1 MFYLDFEEKLEKLD
15 TEKKTLLKLSDENGL
30 DVSSKVSAI
39 EKKEKDELEKIY
51 SNLSPWQIVK
61 IARHPNRPKTKDY
74 INNIFSNFTSLFG
87 DRLYSEDSAIIS
99 GFAFLE
105 GKPVLI
111 LGTEK
116 GNDMNSR
123 IQHNFGMAKPEGYRK
138 SQRIM
143 KLASK
148 LNIPLICFIDT
159 SGAYPG
165 KDAEERGQAEAI
177 AQSMKAALNCGAP
190 CISVIIGEGGSGGAI
205 ALGTSDKVLML
216 SNSIYSVISPEGCS
230 SILWKSSEYAEI
242 ASNSLRITASDCLK
256 FNIIDEIIEEPIGG
270 AHRDHNYIGESLKK
284 SLLDNLSSL
293 REKDIDDLIAS
304 RNERY
309 LNYLP

>member
-1 MFYLDFEEKLEKLD
+1 MFYLDFEDKLEKLES
-15 TEKKTLLKLSDENGL
+15 EKKSLLKASEESDI
-30 DVSSKVSAI
+30 DISVKIKSI
-39 EKKEKDELEKIY
+39 EEKEKTELDKIY

-61 IARHPNRPKTKDY
+61 VARHPQRPKTKDY
-74 INNIFSNFTSLFG
+74 VQNVFDNFTSLYG
-87 DRLYSEDSAIIS
+87 DRLYSEDNAIIS
-99 GFAFLE
+99 GMAFLDE
-105 GKPVLI
+105 NPVLV

-116 GNDMNSR
+116 GHDMKSR
-123 IQHNFGMAKPEGYRK
+123 IKHNFGMAKPEGYRK

-177 AQSMKAALNCGAP
+177 AQSMKVALNCEAP

-205 ALGTSDKVLML
+205 ALATSDKVLML

-230 SILWKSSEYAEI
+230 SILWKSSDYAET
-242 ASNSLRITASDCLK
+242 ASNSLKITAKDCLNLK
-256 FNIIDEIIEEPIGG
+256 IIDEIIEEPIGG
-270 AHRDHNYIGESLKK
+270 AHRNHDVICRDLKK
-284 SLLDNLSSL
+284 SLLENLNELKKIDLTSL
-293 REKDIDDLIAS
+293 LNQ
-304 RNERY
+304 RNNRY

>member
-39 EKKEKDELEKIY
+39 EKKEKDELENIY

-177 AQSMKAALNCGAP
+177 AQSMKVALNCGAP

-242 ASNSLRITASDCLK
+242 ASNSLRITAADCLK

-270 AHRDHNYIGESLKK
+270 AHRDHSYIGESLKK
-284 SLLDNLSSL
+284 SLLDNLNNL

>member
-177 AQSMKAALNCGAP
+177 AQSMKVALNCGAP

-270 AHRDHNYIGESLKK
+270 AHRYHNYIGESLKK
-284 SLLDNLSSL
+284 SLLDNLNNL
-293 REKDIDDLIAS
+293 REKDVDDLIAS

>member
-1 MFYLDFEEKLEKLD
+1 MFYLDFEEKLEKLES
-15 TEKKTLLKLSDENGL
+15 EKKSLLKASEESDI
-30 DVSSKVSAI
+30 DISVKIKSI
-39 EKKEKDELEKIY
+39 EEKEKTELDKIY

-61 IARHPNRPKTKDY
+61 VARHPQRPKTKDY
-74 INNIFSNFTSLFG
+74 VQNVFDNFTSLYG
-87 DRLYSEDSAIIS
+87 DRLYSEDNAIIS
-99 GFAFLE
+99 GMAFLDE
-105 GKPVLI
+105 NPVLV

-116 GNDMNSR
+116 GHDMKSR
-123 IQHNFGMAKPEGYRK
+123 IKHNFGMAKPEGYRK

-177 AQSMKAALNCGAP
+177 AQSMKVALNCEAP

-205 ALGTSDKVLML
+205 ALATSDKVLML

-230 SILWKSSEYAEI
+230 SILWKSSDYAET
-242 ASNSLRITASDCLK
+242 ASNSLKITAKDCLNLK
-256 FNIIDEIIEEPIGG
+256 IIDEIIEEPFGG
-270 AHRDHNYIGESLKK
+270 AHRNHDDICRDLKK
-284 SLLDNLSSL
+284 SLLENLSELKKIDLSSL
-293 REKDIDDLIAS
+293 LNQ
-304 RNERY
+304 RNNRY

>member
-1 MFYLDFEEKLEKLD
+1 VKKKSLLKASEESDIDISGKIKSIEEKEKTELD
-15 TEKKTLLKLSDENGL
+15 
-30 DVSSKVSAI
+30 
-39 EKKEKDELEKIY
+39 KIY

-61 IARHPNRPKTKDY
+61 VARHPQRPKTKDY
-74 INNIFSNFTSLFG
+74 VQNVFDNFTSLYG
-87 DRLYSEDSAIIS
+87 DRLYSEDNAIIS
-99 GFAFLE
+99 GMAFLDE
-105 GKPVLI
+105 NPVLV

-116 GNDMNSR
+116 GHDMKSR
-123 IQHNFGMAKPEGYRK
+123 IKHNFGMAKPEGYRK

-177 AQSMKAALNCGAP
+177 AQSMKVALNCEAP

-205 ALGTSDKVLML
+205 ALATSDKVLML

-230 SILWKSSEYAEI
+230 SILWKSSDYAET
-242 ASNSLRITASDCLK
+242 ASNSLKITAKDCLNLK
-256 FNIIDEIIEEPIGG
+256 IIDEIIEEPIGG
-270 AHRDHNYIGESLKK
+270 AHRNHDVICRDLKK
-284 SLLDNLSSL
+284 SLLENLNELKKIDLTSL
-293 REKDIDDLIAS
+293 LNQ
-304 RNERY
+304 RNNRY

>member
-1 MFYLDFEEKLEKLD
+1 MFYLDFEEKLEKLES
-15 TEKKTLLKLSDENGL
+15 EKKSLFKASEESDI
-30 DVSSKVSAI
+30 DISVKIKSI
-39 EKKEKDELEKIY
+39 EEKEKTELDKIY

-61 IARHPNRPKTKDY
+61 VARHPQRPKTKDY
-74 INNIFSNFTSLFG
+74 VQNVFDNFTSLYG
-87 DRLYSEDSAIIS
+87 DRLYSEDNAIIS
-99 GFAFLE
+99 GMAFLDE
-105 GKPVLI
+105 NPVLV

-116 GNDMNSR
+116 GHDMKSR
-123 IQHNFGMAKPEGYRK
+123 IKHNFGMAKPEGYRK

-177 AQSMKAALNCGAP
+177 AQSMKVALNCEAP

-205 ALGTSDKVLML
+205 ALATSDKVLML

-230 SILWKSSEYAEI
+230 SILWKSSDYAEI
-242 ASNSLRITASDCLK
+242 ASNSLKITAKDCLNLK
-256 FNIIDEIIEEPIGG
+256 IIDEIIEEPIGG
-270 AHRDHNYIGESLKK
+270 AHRNHDVICRDLKK
-284 SLLDNLSSL
+284 SLLENLNELKKIDLTSL
-293 REKDIDDLIAS
+293 LNQ
-304 RNERY
+304 RNNRY

>member
-177 AQSMKAALNCGAP
+177 AQSMKVALNCGAP

-270 AHRDHNYIGESLKK
+270 AHRDHSYIGESLKK
-284 SLLDNLSSL
+284 SLLDNLNNL
-293 REKDIDDLIAS
+293 REKDVDDLIAS

>member
-177 AQSMKAALNCGAP
+177 AQSMKVALNCGAP

-270 AHRDHNYIGESLKK
+270 AHRDHDYIGESLKK
-284 SLLDNLSSL
+284 SLLDNLNNL
-293 REKDIDDLIAS
+293 REKDVDDLIAS

>member
-1 MFYLDFEEKLEKLD
+1 MFYLDFEEKLEKLES
-15 TEKKTLLKLSDENGL
+15 EKKSLLKASEESDI
-30 DVSSKVSAI
+30 DISVKIKSI
-39 EKKEKDELEKIY
+39 EEKEKTELDKIY

-61 IARHPNRPKTKDY
+61 VARHPQRPKTKDY
-74 INNIFSNFTSLFG
+74 VQNVFDNFTSLYG
-87 DRLYSEDSAIIS
+87 DRLYSEDNAIIS
-99 GFAFLE
+99 GMAFLDE
-105 GKPVLI
+105 NPVLV

-116 GNDMNSR
+116 GHDMKSR
-123 IQHNFGMAKPEGYRK
+123 IKHNFGMAKPEGYRK

-177 AQSMKAALNCGAP
+177 AQSMKVALNCEAP

-205 ALGTSDKVLML
+205 ALATSDKVLML

-230 SILWKSSEYAEI
+230 SILWKSSDYAET
-242 ASNSLRITASDCLK
+242 ASNSLKITAKDCLNLK
-256 FNIIDEIIEEPIGG
+256 IIDEIIEEPIGG
-270 AHRDHNYIGESLKK
+270 AHRNHDVICRDLKK
-284 SLLDNLSSL
+284 SLLENLNELKKIDLSSL
-293 REKDIDDLIAS
+293 LNQ
-304 RNERY
+304 RNNRY

>member
-1 MFYLDFEEKLEKLD
+1 MFYLDFEEKLEKLES
-15 TEKKTLLKLSDENGL
+15 EKKSLFKASEESDI
-30 DVSSKVSAI
+30 DISVKIKSI
-39 EKKEKDELEKIY
+39 EEKEKTELNKIY

-61 IARHPNRPKTKDY
+61 VARHPQRPKTKDY
-74 INNIFSNFTSLFG
+74 VRNVFDNFTSLYG
-87 DRLYSEDSAIIS
+87 DRLYSEDNAIIS
-99 GFAFLE
+99 GMAFLDE
-105 GKPVLI
+105 NPVLV

-116 GNDMNSR
+116 GHDMKSR
-123 IQHNFGMAKPEGYRK
+123 IKHNFGMAKPEGYRK

-148 LNIPLICFIDT
+148 LNIPLICLIDT

-177 AQSMKAALNCGAP
+177 AQSMKVALNCEAP

-205 ALGTSDKVLML
+205 ALATSDKVLML

-230 SILWKSSEYAEI
+230 SILWKSSDYAET
-242 ASNSLRITASDCLK
+242 ASNSLKITAKDCLNLK
-256 FNIIDEIIEEPIGG
+256 IIDEIIEEPIGG
-270 AHRDHNYIGESLKK
+270 AHRNHDVICRDLKK
-284 SLLDNLSSL
+284 SLLENLNELKKIDLTSL
-293 REKDIDDLIAS
+293 LNQ
-304 RNERY
+304 RNNRY

>member
-1 MFYLDFEEKLEKLD
+1 MFYLDFEEKLEKLES
-15 TEKKTLLKLSDENGL
+15 EKKSLFKASEESDI
-30 DVSSKVSAI
+30 DISVKIKSI
-39 EKKEKDELEKIY
+39 EEKEKTELNKIY

-61 IARHPNRPKTKDY
+61 VARHPQRPKTKDY
-74 INNIFSNFTSLFG
+74 VRNVFDNFTSLYG
-87 DRLYSEDSAIIS
+87 DRLYSEDNAIIS
-99 GFAFLE
+99 GMAFLDE
-105 GKPVLI
+105 NPVLV

-116 GNDMNSR
+116 GHDMKSR
-123 IQHNFGMAKPEGYRK
+123 IKHNFGMAKPEGYRK

-177 AQSMKAALNCGAP
+177 AQSMKVALNCEAP

-205 ALGTSDKVLML
+205 ALATSDKVLML

-230 SILWKSSEYAEI
+230 SILWKSSDYAET
-242 ASNSLRITASDCLK
+242 ASNSLKITAKDCL
-256 FNIIDEIIEEPIGG
+256 NLN
-270 AHRDHNYIGESLKK
+270 HNC
-284 SLLDNLSSL
+284 
-293 REKDIDDLIAS
+293 
-304 RNERY
+304 RY
-309 LNYLP
+309 H

>member
-39 EKKEKDELEKIY
+39 EKKEKDELAKIY

-177 AQSMKAALNCGAP
+177 AQSMKVALNCGAP

-284 SLLDNLSSL
+284 SLLDNLNSL

>member
-15 TEKKTLLKLSDENGL
+15 SEKKSLIELSRESGINVD
-30 DVSSKVSAI
+30 SKISLI
-39 EKKEKDELEKIY
+39 EKKASIELKRIY

-74 INNIFSNFTSLFG
+74 LKNIFTNFTPLYG

-99 GFAFLE
+99 GFASLE
-105 GKPVLI
+105 GRSVLI

-116 GNDMNSR
+116 GHDMNSR
-123 IQHNFGMAKPEGYRK
+123 IHHNFGMAKPEGYRK

-177 AQSMKAALNCGAP
+177 AQSMKVALNCEAP
-190 CISVIIGEGGSGGAI
+190 CISIVIGEGGSGGAI

-216 SNSIYSVISPEGCS
+216 SNSVYSVISPEGCS
-230 SILWKSSEYAEI
+230 SILWKSSTYAET
-242 ASNSLRITASDCLK
+242 ASNSLKITAQNCLELG
-256 FNIIDEIIEEPIGG
+256 IVDDLIEEPEGG
-270 AHRDHNYIGESLKK
+270 AHRDHTLTFKKLKK
-284 SLLDNLSSL
+284 SIIFNIEELSKV
-293 REKDIDDLIAS
+293 EKEALVIE
-304 RNERY
+304 RNKRY

>member
-1 MFYLDFEEKLEKLD
+1 MFYLDFEEKLEKLES
-15 TEKKTLLKLSDENGL
+15 EKKSLLKASEESDI
-30 DVSSKVSAI
+30 DISAKIKSI
-39 EKKEKDELEKIY
+39 EEKEKTELDKIY

-61 IARHPNRPKTKDY
+61 VARHPQRPKTKDY
-74 INNIFSNFTSLFG
+74 VQNVFDNFTSLYG
-87 DRLYSEDSAIIS
+87 DRLYSEDNAIIS
-99 GFAFLE
+99 GMAFLDE
-105 GKPVLI
+105 NPVLV

-116 GNDMNSR
+116 GHDMKSR
-123 IQHNFGMAKPEGYRK
+123 IKHNFGMAKPEGYRK

-177 AQSMKAALNCGAP
+177 AQSMKVALNCEAP

-205 ALGTSDKVLML
+205 ALATSDKVLML

-230 SILWKSSEYAEI
+230 SILWKSSDYAEI
-242 ASNSLRITASDCLK
+242 ASNSLKITAKDCLNLK
-256 FNIIDEIIEEPIGG
+256 IIDEIIEEPIGG
-270 AHRDHNYIGESLKK
+270 AHRNHDVICKDLKK
-284 SLLDNLSSL
+284 SLLENLNELKKIDLTSL
-293 REKDIDDLIAS
+293 LNQ
-304 RNERY
+304 RNNRY

>member
-1 MFYLDFEEKLEKLD
+1 MFYLDFEESLEKLES
-15 TEKKTLLKLSDENGL
+15 EKKSLQKASEESGIDITSKILS
-30 DVSSKVSAI
+30 I
-39 EKKEKDELEKIY
+39 EKKERSELEKIY

-61 IARHPNRPKTKDY
+61 IARHPQRPKTKDY
-74 INNIFSNFTSLFG
+74 IQNIFENFTSLYG
-87 DRLYSEDSAIIS
+87 DRLYSEDNAVIS
-99 GFAFLE
+99 GMAFLDQN
-105 GKPVLI
+105 PVLV

-116 GNDMNSR
+116 GHDMNSR
-123 IQHNFGMAKPEGYRK
+123 IKHNFGMAKPEGYRK

-148 LNIPLICFIDT
+148 LNLPLICFIDT

-177 AQSMKAALNCGAP
+177 AQSMKVALNCEAP

-205 ALGTSDKVLML
+205 ALATCDKVLML

-230 SILWKSSEYAEI
+230 SILWKSSDYAET
-242 ASNSLRITASDCLK
+242 ASNSLKITAKDCLNLK
-256 FNIIDEIIEEPIGG
+256 IIDEIIEEPIGG
-270 AHRDHNYIGESLKK
+270 AHRNHEIICRDLKK
-284 SLLDNLSSL
+284 SLLDNLNELQKIDLASL
-293 REKDIDDLIAS
+293 LTK
-304 RNERY
+304 RNNRY

>member
-1 MFYLDFEEKLEKLD
+1 MFYLDFEEKLEKLES
-15 TEKKTLLKLSDENGL
+15 EKKSLLKASEESGIDI
-30 DVSSKVSAI
+30 SAKIKSI
-39 EKKEKDELEKIY
+39 EEKEKSELDKIY

-61 IARHPNRPKTKDY
+61 IARHPQRPKTKDY
-74 INNIFSNFTSLFG
+74 IQNVFDNFTSLYG
-87 DRLYSEDSAIIS
+87 DRLYSEDNAVIS
-99 GFAFLE
+99 GMAFLDQN
-105 GKPVLI
+105 PVLV

-116 GNDMNSR
+116 GHDMKSR
-123 IQHNFGMAKPEGYRK
+123 IKHNFGMAKPEGYRK

-148 LNIPLICFIDT
+148 LNLPLICFIDT

-177 AQSMKAALNCGAP
+177 AQSMKVALNCEAP

-205 ALGTSDKVLML
+205 ALATSDKVLML

-230 SILWKSSEYAEI
+230 SILWKSSDYAET
-242 ASNSLRITASDCLK
+242 ASNSLKITAKDCLNLK
-256 FNIIDEIIEEPIGG
+256 IIDEIIEEPIGG
-270 AHRDHNYIGESLKK
+270 AHRNHDAICGDLKK
-284 SLLDNLSSL
+284 SLLENLSELKKVDLSSL
-293 REKDIDDLIAS
+293 LNQ
-304 RNERY
+304 RNNRY

>member
-1 MFYLDFEEKLEKLD
+1 MFYLDFEEKLEKLES
-15 TEKKTLLKLSDENGL
+15 EKKSLFKASEESDI
-30 DVSSKVSAI
+30 DISVKIKSI
-39 EKKEKDELEKIY
+39 EEKEKTELNKIY

-61 IARHPNRPKTKDY
+61 VARHPQRPKTKDY
-74 INNIFSNFTSLFG
+74 VQNVFDNFTSLYG
-87 DRLYSEDSAIIS
+87 DRLYSEDNAIIS
-99 GFAFLE
+99 GMAFLDE
-105 GKPVLI
+105 NPVLV

-116 GNDMNSR
+116 GHDMKSR
-123 IQHNFGMAKPEGYRK
+123 IKHNFGMAKPEGYRK

-177 AQSMKAALNCGAP
+177 AQSMKVALNCEAP

-205 ALGTSDKVLML
+205 ALATSDKVLML

-230 SILWKSSEYAEI
+230 SILWKSSDYAEI
-242 ASNSLRITASDCLK
+242 ASNSLKITAKDCLNLK
-256 FNIIDEIIEEPIGG
+256 IIDEIIEEPIGG
-270 AHRDHNYIGESLKK
+270 AHRNHDVICRDLKK
-284 SLLDNLSSL
+284 SLLENLNEL
-293 REKDIDDLIAS
+293 KKLI
-304 RNERY
+304 
-309 LNYLP
+309 

>member
-1 MFYLDFEEKLEKLD
+1 MFYLDFEEKLEKLES
-15 TEKKTLLKLSDENGL
+15 EKKSLLKASEESDI
-30 DVSSKVSAI
+30 DISVKIKSI
-39 EKKEKDELEKIY
+39 EEKEKTELDKIY

-61 IARHPNRPKTKDY
+61 VARHPQRPKTKDY
-74 INNIFSNFTSLFG
+74 VQNVFDNFTSLYG
-87 DRLYSEDSAIIS
+87 DRLYSEDNAIIS
-99 GFAFLE
+99 GMAFLDE
-105 GKPVLI
+105 NPVLV

-116 GNDMNSR
+116 GHDMKSR
-123 IQHNFGMAKPEGYRK
+123 IKHNFGMAKPEGYRK

-177 AQSMKAALNCGAP
+177 AQSMKVALNCEAP

-205 ALGTSDKVLML
+205 ALATSDKVLML

-230 SILWKSSEYAEI
+230 SILWKSSDYAET
-242 ASNSLRITASDCLK
+242 ASNSLKITAKDCLNLK
-256 FNIIDEIIEEPIGG
+256 IIDEIIEEPIGG
-270 AHRDHNYIGESLKK
+270 AHRNHDVICKDLKK
-284 SLLDNLSSL
+284 SLLENLNELKKIDLTSL
-293 REKDIDDLIAS
+293 LNQ
-304 RNERY
+304 RNNRY

>member
-30 DVSSKVSAI
+30 DVSSKVSTI

-99 GFAFLE
+99 GFAFLD

-177 AQSMKAALNCGAP
+177 AHSMKVALNCAAP
-190 CISVIIGEGGSGGAI
+190 CISVVIGEGGSGGAI

-242 ASNSLRITASDCLK
+242 ASNSLRITAVDCLK
-256 FNIIDEIIEEPIGG
+256 FNIVDEIIEEPIGG
-270 AHRDHNYIGESLKK
+270 AHRDHNYICKSLKK
-284 SLLDNLSSL
+284 SLLDNLNNL
-293 REKDIDDLIAS
+293 REKNIDTLIAS
-304 RNERY
+304 RNDRY